1 MPRPTSATTIQRP
14 DLGALVYEHVIGA
27 ADRGFICLDLLPI
40 FEVLEQSGDY
50 PVIPFEALL
59 KLQPTSRAPRGAY
72 NRGDYEFETG
82 TYACKENGWEEPVDD
97 VERKLYRR
105 FFDAEVVAALRATD
119 IVLRSQEARVAAK
132 VFNVSNITQTSAV
145 TTEWN
150 TSATATPREDVA
162 AAMEAMRAVGQLN
175 PNVLV
180 ISQKVFNSL
189 MLSKQVTDAFRYG
202 SVPFEIQPMEARK
215 KALAMFFNIDKILV
229 GGAIKDSAKKGKPFS
244 SADIWDD
251 EYAGLFRVS
260 LGGPDLRDPC
270 IGRTFLWTADSPQN
284 IVTESYREE
293 QTRSDIYRVRQ
304 YTDEAFVFTGAGY
317 LLSNIHT

>member
-1 MPRPTSATTIQRP
+1 MPRPTSSTTIQRP
-14 DLGALVYEHVIGA
+14 DLGALVYEYVMNA
-27 ADRGFICLDLLPI
+27 ADRGFICLDMLPI
-40 FEVLEQSGDY
+40 FDVQEQSADY

-59 KLQPTSRAPRGAY
+59 KLQTTARAPRGAY
-72 NRGDYEFETG
+72 SRGDYEFETG

-119 IVLRSQEARVAAK
+119 IVLRSQEARVSAK
-132 VFNVSNITQTSAV
+132 VFNTGNIAATSAV
-145 TTEWN
+145 TIEWD
-150 TSATATPREDVA
+150 TAATCTPREDVA
-162 AAMEAMRAVGQLN
+162 TAKEAMRAAGQPE

-180 ISQKVFNSL
+180 ISKKVFNKL
-189 MLSKQVTDAFRYG
+189 MLAKQVTDAFKYT
-202 SVPFEIQPMEARK
+202 SPFETAPFETK
-215 KALAMFFNIDKILV
+215 KRLLAMFLDMDRILV
-229 GGAIKDSAKKGKPFS
+229 GGAIKDSAKKGKAIS
-244 SADIWDD
+244 AADIWDD
-251 EYAGLFRVS
+251 EYAGLLKVS
-260 LGGPDLRDPC
+260 SGGQDLREPC

-293 QTRSDIYRVRQ
+293 QTRSDVYRVRQ